1 MKTISPV
8 MDLLEIGLSFSE
20 EVKGEEILFPL
31 QYSTIAAQTK
41 PLGACASNILL
52 NVKDR
57 LPDGHLEYLV
67 SDLVDHPD
75 LLRHRNSLRA
85 RGERLPTVSPE
96 DDGDGSAVR

>member
-1 MKTISPV
+1 MKIVSPV
-8 MDLLEIGLSFSE
+8 MDLLEIGLYFSE

-41 PLGACASNILL
+41 PLGACASNLLL
-52 NVKDR
+52 NVKDW
-57 LPDGHLEYLV
+57 LPEGHLAYLV
-67 SDLVDHPD
+67 SDLVDHLD

-85 RGERLPTVSPE
+85 RGERLSTVPPG